1 MSELFSLDY
10 AQDLDKNDELRDY
23 RDQFHFPTD
32 ENGDFKLYFTGN
44 SLGLQPKSTREYINQ
59 ELDDWAKYGVDGHF
73 EAKNPWMPYHE
84 IVTEKLARVVG
95 AKPEEVVAMNSLT
108 ANLHFLMVSFYRPE
122 GKKRKIVI
130 EYDAFPSDVYAVK
143 SQIEYHGGNPDTDLI
158 YLKAREGEHTIRIED
173 IKSVLENQSDEIAL
187 IMLGGV
193 NYYTGQL
200 FDMKA
205 ITEIAHKNNIVA
217 GFDLAH
223 AAGNIHLKLHDW
235 GIDFAAWCSYK
246 YLNSGPGGI
255 AGIFVHEKHLE
266 KDLPR
271 FEGWWGQNK
280 KTRFL
285 MGREFDGIRTAEGWQ
300 LSNPPIFQLAAL
312 NASLDIFEEIGMEKL
327 NIKTKKLTGYL
338 EQLVNSLGKDTIE
351 IITPSDETQRGCQLS
366 IRVKNADKSLFEEL
380 TKQNIISDWRE
391 PDVIRVAPVPLY
403 NSYEDCYKFSDILK
417 KTLTKN

>member
-1 MSELFSLDY
+1 MSDFFSLEY
-10 AQDLDKNDELRDY
+10 AQNLDKNDELREY
-23 RDQFHFPTD
+23 RNRFHFPLD
-32 ENGDFKLYFTGN
+32 SNGDKKLYFTGN

-173 IKSVLENQSDEIAL
+173 IKSVLENQSDEITL

>member
-23 RDQFHFPTD
+23 RDQFHFPND
-32 ENGDFKLYFTGN
+32 ENGDKKLYFTGN

-143 SQIEYHGGNPDTDLI
+143 SQIEYHGGNPVTDLI
-158 YLKAREGEHTIRIED
+158 YLRAREGEHTIRIED
-173 IKSVLENQSDEIAL
+173 IKAVLENQSDEIAL

-312 NASLDIFEEIGMEKL
+312 NASLDIFEEVGMEKL

-417 KTLTKN
+417 RTLTKN

>member
-84 IVTEKLARVVG
+84 IVAEKLARVVG
-95 AKPEEVVAMNSLT
+95 AKPVEVVAMNSLT

>member
-1 MSELFSLDY
+1 MSDFFSLEY
-10 AQDLDKNDELRDY
+10 AQNLDKNDELREY
-23 RDQFHFPTD
+23 RNRFHFPLD
-32 ENGDFKLYFTGN
+32 SNGDKKLYFTGN

-312 NASLDIFEEIGMEKL
+312 NASLDIFEEVGLEKL

>member
-32 ENGDFKLYFTGN
+32 ENGDKKLYFTGN

-143 SQIEYHGGNPDTDLI
+143 SQIEYHGGNPVTDLI
-158 YLKAREGEHTIRIED
+158 YLRAREGEHTIRIED
-173 IKSVLENQSDEIAL
+173 IKAVLENQSDEIAL

-312 NASLDIFEEIGMEKL
+312 NASLDIFEEVGMEKL

-366 IRVKNADKSLFEEL
+366 IRVKNADKSLFEKL